1 MSEENRI
8 QQYWN
13 KRGQAETLDDRSKLG
28 GSAGFREHPVWF
40 GALPLL
46 LEQPAG
52 GRIIRRVA
60 DMGCGTGI
68 IAEYLARL
76 GYEVIAVEFAE
87 SRARLAE
94 QRLAPYPLA
103 SVRIGDAANPPMA
116 PGEVDA
122 VVSRNLLWLLP
133 DPLAALQRWA
143 ELAGT
148 HGRIAAI
155 DSTRRLDHRRR
166 RQQATMLPRFWRR
179 DAAAHSTAT
188 VQTSSAPLSNISE
201 PGESAAIWRQA
212 GLINIRTEDLSWISA
227 VKRHYEHPVSRMLSL
242 SHYYSVMGDCP

>member
-13 KRGQAETLDDRSKLG
+13 KRGQTETLDDRSKLG

-40 GALPLL
+40 GALPPL

-52 GRIIRRVA
+52 GRSIRRVA
-60 DMGCGTGI
+60 DMGSGTGI

-94 QRLAPYPLA
+94 QRLAAYPLA
-103 SVRIGDAANPPMA
+103 SVRLGDAAAPPIA

-133 DPLAALQRWA
+133 DPQSALKRWAALV
-143 ELAGT
+143 GT
-148 HGRIAAI
+148 GGRIAAI
-155 DSTRRLDHRRR
+155 DSTRRLDHRRL
-166 RQQATMLPRFWRR
+166 RQQAAALPVFWRK
-179 DAAAHSTAT
+179 AAEAHSTAT
-188 VQTSSAPLSNISE
+188 VQASIAPLSNIRQA
-201 PGESAAIWRQA
+201 GESAAMWRQA
-212 GLINIRTEDLSWISA
+212 GLTNVYTRDLSWISA
-227 VKRHYEHPVSRMLSL
+227 VKKHYEHPVSRLLSL
-242 SHYYSVMGDCP
+242 SQYYSVSGDCP